1 VVHVKADEVL
11 LENGKLHIRF
21 HCNHFVTI
29 ATLNSL
35 LSMVTNDVTE
45 TKSHKLIYLQNNLTV
60 AAHHC
65 LQATSLLLDIT
76 QDQHQINTLYKMT
89 S

>member
-1 VVHVKADEVL
+1 
-11 LENGKLHIRF
+11 
-21 HCNHFVTI
+21 
-29 ATLNSL
+29 
-35 LSMVTNDVTE
+35 MVTNDVTE

-76 QDQHQINTLYKMT
+76 QDQHQMNTLYKMT